1 MGKYT
6 PVVVFI
12 DPVSYNNDCKNYSDK
27 CVHVQ
32 MKTTVVNTKNTFQI
46 CCFSTQSCIHITL
59 GYSWLCRG
67 LVVGLYFYKTSYKP
81 VLLDNR
87 DCDLVHY
94 NEFKL
99 HAQFSVTILHIQTD
113 LISDPPKLYQ

>member
-1 MGKYT
+1 MRKYT

-12 DPVSYNNDCKNYSDK
+12 DPVSYNNACKNYSDK
-27 CVHVQ
+27 CIHVQ
-32 MKTTVVNTKNTFQI
+32 IKTTVVNTKSTFQI
-46 CCFSTQSCIHITL
+46 CRFSTQCIHITL
-59 GYSWLCRG
+59 GYTWLCTG

-94 NEFKL
+94 NAFKL

>member
-32 MKTTVVNTKNTFQI
+32 MKTTDVNTKSTFQI
-46 CCFSTQSCIHITL
+46 CRFSTQCIYTHNFRL
-59 GYSWLCRG
+59 YLVMQRACSWL
-67 LVVGLYFYKTSYKP
+67 
-81 VLLDNR
+81 VLLQD
-87 DCDLVHY
+87 
-94 NEFKL
+94 
-99 HAQFSVTILHIQTD
+99 ILQASAIG
-113 LISDPPKLYQ
+113 

>member
-32 MKTTVVNTKNTFQI
+32 MKTTDVNTKSTFQI
-46 CCFSTQSCIHITL
+46 CRFSTQCIHITL
-59 GYSWLCRG
+59 GYTWLCTG

-87 DCDLVHY
+87 DCDLVYY
-94 NEFKL
+94 NAL
-99 HAQFSVTILHIQTD
+99 NIQ
-113 LISDPPKLYQ
+113 